1 MSKALHPQAKFDPI
15 PPDLDLHS
23 LVDRTPNFD
32 WVVRISLSQIRRLG
46 PTGFEKLVQLHVIE
60 GGRPLVIEGWNKVLP
75 SHLFSAKWLES
86 THDKK
91 QENVRDISAQ
101 SDIPMTTGHY
111 LRSMRQLTNQWS
123 PTNFRDER
131 RQRLYL
137 KDIDCPPEWFDHL
150 KKVIPPNVFYMNDNV
165 SANPNADNQSH
176 DIFGTPET
184 TPAVAGD
191 LMSSLS
197 EEMRAQNLMC
207 YVGHEGTY
215 TPAHREMCASLG
227 QNIMVEASE
236 DEKGEK
242 AGSSIWFMTETKD
255 REVVREYFLS
265 MLGHDIEIEKHFAQI
280 NAWKKANFP
289 VYIVEQKVG
298 DFILVPPL
306 APHQVWNR
314 GTRTMKVAWNRTT
327 VETLDLALHEALP
340 RARLVCRDEQYKNK
354 AIIYHTL
361 EKYYKDLQ
369 GAEESSEVGLLGLG
383 QDLMQNSARMRQMAN
398 DFRRLY
404 GLFTEI
410 LLDEMFCF
418 KQADVEYIPFDSNIT
433 CSYCRSNIF
442 NRFLTCKCCVRQ
454 LVNGDEDTYDICMEC
469 YAMGRS
475 CVCISGLQWCEQW
488 HWADLVEKHEAWR
501 YMVIKQDGF
510 VDLNYS
516 PQPLELARKRSS
528 KKVVAQICQ
537 EQLRRRPWNDITKP
551 PEAPPEESEPEP
563 EVDDNGRV
571 KKKKK
576 PARKIKK
583 GDVYR
588 CHVCCHKDYTYKLNF
603 CSTCTEAYCYGVLW
617 RAFDLMPQ
625 AVMEAEDWQCPRC
638 LNICNCG
645 TCRRIGNT
653 NPYVP
658 KNTLLGHDTRPI
670 ADDRSV
676 ESIVDFRMHNLS
688 WLKAAGEEN
697 RSKDSRRMQRL
708 RQQADAEKAK
718 DPLADINAVDDAP
731 HEMDSALQE
740 SIMNGYG
747 DQSHVLGQNS
757 YANGESSTAP
767 NGVAEPGSRVATAD
781 MTGAGTGTSSG
792 TGTQDQ
798 DGEGDSAYPDPS
810 MMAGGRMMGMGFYDQ
825 DESADKILFDAFKM
839 PSEDTLNNEP
849 EMSEFVKKTLRLA
862 KRKARLENEDDP
874 DFRGPRS
881 HQRKKPKTGNID
893 QLVNLDPAL
902 LGSLGAL
909 GDGSTSTPTRP
920 SASASAA
927 EPVDGA
933 TQENHSETQSQTPTP
948 IPTQSQPQQAQKAKP
963 TRPPLPIDPLRPTL
977 RHAKPIKSY
986 VDAEEPIEDP
996 EDTVP
1001 IRITGD
1007 NETIEGIEG
1016 DPIDLATHA
1025 IRALTGGLARDEGA
1039 SPNTATTSTPTSG
1052 KRRGRPPRN
1061 SLSSN
1066 TSASIP
1072 SSAVKEPKRRGRPPR
1087 KSLLGNVEN
1096 SEDTTTAPDA
1106 TNDGIPSTT
1115 NDDDDMM
1122 DVDDAATLARAT
1134 DSVEA
1139 PASASA
1145 SVSAGTGRKRG
1156 RPPGRR
1162 MTLPA
1167 ADTDDDDRSVSTPS
1181 SLPASRRR
1189 GRPPAAVAA
1198 ATTPAP
1204 QEPAPASEGP
1214 VLPANGGLLSM
1225 AERMAL
1231 KGKKFKMRSR
1241 PRDSGGVGAASET
1254 GGSPANERASA
1265 SQSATAT
1272 PAPAPAPAPAS
1283 TSASSAA
1290 KDVEMP
1296 DVEAE
1301 VEAGQSEPSSNT
1313 AGAGGVSKWG
1323 RRELEDED
1331 DDFAPVPPDVGD
1343 ASESEES
1350 EESASSATPPPPP
1363 PPPPISARKGP
1374 TVVRLD
1380 LSSESEATPSPSVSS
1395 EDDDSDSGGDSDVPA
1410 VKPYVAVRGGRGRG
1424 RGIGRGRGGGVS
1436 RLGGSLRGRA

>member
-165 SANPNADNQSH
+165 SANPNAENQSH

-433 CSYCRSNIF
+433 F
-442 NRFLTCKCCVRQ
+442 
-454 LVNGDEDTYDICMEC
+454 NGDEDTYDICMEC

-475 CVCISGLQWCEQW
+475 CVCISGLQW
-488 HWADLVEKHEAWR
+488 
-501 YMVIKQDGF
+501 
-510 VDLNYS
+510 
-516 PQPLELARKRSS
+516 
-528 KKVVAQICQ
+528 
-537 EQLRRRPWNDITKP
+537 
-551 PEAPPEESEPEP
+551 
-563 EVDDNGRV
+563 
-571 KKKKK
+571 
-576 PARKIKK
+576 
-583 GDVYR
+583 
-588 CHVCCHKDYTYKLNF
+588 
-603 CSTCTEAYCYGVLW
+603 
-617 RAFDLMPQ
+617 
-625 AVMEAEDWQCPRC
+625 
-638 LNICNCG
+638 
-645 TCRRIGNT
+645 RIGNT

-781 MTGAGTGTSSG
+781 MTGAGTGISSG

-902 LGSLGAL
+902 LGSL
-909 GDGSTSTPTRP
+909 
-920 SASASAA
+920 
-927 EPVDGA
+927 
-933 TQENHSETQSQTPTP
+933 
-948 IPTQSQPQQAQKAKP
+948 
-963 TRPPLPIDPLRPTL
+963 
-977 RHAKPIKSY
+977 
-986 VDAEEPIEDP
+986 DAEEPIEDP

-1007 NETIEGIEG
+1007 NEIIEGIEG

-1066 TSASIP
+1066 TSASVP

-1096 SEDTTTAPDA
+1096 SEGTTTAPDA

-1139 PASASA
+1139 PASAST

-1214 VLPANGGLLSM
+1214 VLPANGGFLSM

-1241 PRDSGGVGAASET
+1241 PRDSGGAGAASET

-1272 PAPAPAPAPAS
+1272 PAPAPAPAS

-1301 VEAGQSEPSSNT
+1301 VEAQQSEPSSNT
-1313 AGAGGVSKWG
+1313 AGAGAGAGGVSKWG

-1350 EESASSATPPPPP
+1350 EESASSATPPPP